1 MSKLLSLNVLADYK
15 GIKVQEIDFDSNGE
29 IIEIKGAVGTG
40 KSTTHKAPELAM
52 SGGSTKQFEDP
63 TGEGDFSNEVCIS
76 SAERIYM
83 RTTSKNGKWD
93 GICYQKDNEG
103 KICKNPVINGRKMTP
118 AVARDTFQTELTFG
132 AGRFTSKDP
141 RVQLDF
147 MMDTYSWKLKD
158 MGVVFDKSAPDY
170 KDSILWR
177 LEHAKADRSAKE
189 YRKKA
194 MNGFKNHL
202 EAEGWDE
209 QNVPELI
216 DVALLEAQKSGLESQ
231 KALAEKE
238 HAESQSNAKIEAIGV
253 IQAKIDV
260 LTSKAAELMGKITA
274 YNSGLEAQEK
284 IRSNDLLTEIQLFN
298 RTEMNKRDKISDMQ
312 TAMIDL
318 EKGGFDNCSEIK
330 HWIDSLPKENS
341 LFPRDFDI
349 EVKDLTPL
357 AKVPMTD
364 GKISDFAPKYTD
376 EINESL
382 AAISKL
388 RVDLKP
394 LLLEKANPTF
404 KTTEFDSKPFN
415 TESLV
420 SSIEAAKTT
429 NKIAERWES
438 FFDHQ
443 TSDELVKDIWKEYCE
458 LFTQI
463 DLGVPGLTL
472 SIVGNEEKSEIRTM
486 YDGRYNPSLFDPN
499 KEEVKP
505 RLLSQYSETQ
515 RPIIAIL
522 MQKHL
527 LDEKIKK
534 GDDGLRA
541 IFVEMPMDMK
551 TRLTLKQMKNEFDI
565 DIFTSTTGDFTVEG
579 LQDGQ
584 FLVQNGHL
592 LSK

>member
-1 MSKLLSLNVLADYK
+1 MSKLLSLNILSDYK
-15 GIKVQEIDFDSNGE
+15 GIKVQEIDFDSKGE
-29 IIEIKGAVGTG
+29 IIEIKGGVGTG

-76 SAERIYM
+76 SAEHIYM
-83 RTTSKNGKWD
+83 RTTSKDGKWD
-93 GICYQKDNEG
+93 GICYQKDNDG

-158 MGVVFDKSAPDY
+158 MGVIFDKSAPDY

-177 LEHAKADRSAKE
+177 LDQAKADRSAKE
-189 YRKKA
+189 YTKKA
-194 MNGFKNHL
+194 MNGFRNHL

-209 QNVPELI
+209 QNVPELV
-216 DVALLEAQKSGLESQ
+216 DVEALEAQKKDLEEGLITAREIFATAQ
-231 KALAEKE
+231 NQNKIDAMNKV
-238 HAESQSNAKIEAIGV
+238 QSE
-253 IQAKIDV
+253 IDV
-260 LTSKAAELMGKITA
+260 LTSKASELMGKITA
-274 YNSGLEAQEK
+274 YNSGLEAQEQL
-284 IRSNDLLTEIQLFN
+284 RSEKLSTEISKHN
-298 RTEMNKRDKISDMQ
+298 TH
-312 TAMIDL
+312 IDDERKWRAQASESITFLSRVNAPVDELVNWYEKLNEIGSPRLLHSEL
-318 EKGGFDNCSEIK
+318 EA
-330 HWIDSLPKENS
+330 
-341 LFPRDFDI
+341 
-349 EVKDLTPL
+349 LTPL

-364 GKISDFAPKYTD
+364 GKITDFTQKYTD
-376 EINESL
+376 EINMSL
-382 AAISKL
+382 CVLSEL
-388 RVDLKP
+388 RKEIAP
-394 LLLEKANPTF
+394 LIALKANPVTETKTF
-404 KTTEFDSKPFN
+404 DPTPYDTSDLTAQITKANE
-415 TESLV
+415 
-420 SSIEAAKTT
+420 T
-429 NKIAERWES
+429 NKINKRWAS

-443 TSDELVKDIWKEYCE
+443 AADENVKEIWKEYCN

-472 SIVGNEEKSEIRTM
+472 SIVGDDEKSEIRTM
-486 YDGRYNPSLFDPN
+486 YDGRYNPDLFDPN
-499 KEEVKP
+499 SKEVKP
-505 RLLSQYSETQ
+505 RLISQYSETQ

-522 MQKHL
+522 MQKYL

-565 DIFTSTTGDFTVEG
+565 DIFTSTTGDFTVDG
-579 LQDGQ
+579 LEEGQ
-584 FLVQNGHL
+584 FLIENGYL
-592 LSK
+592 LNK